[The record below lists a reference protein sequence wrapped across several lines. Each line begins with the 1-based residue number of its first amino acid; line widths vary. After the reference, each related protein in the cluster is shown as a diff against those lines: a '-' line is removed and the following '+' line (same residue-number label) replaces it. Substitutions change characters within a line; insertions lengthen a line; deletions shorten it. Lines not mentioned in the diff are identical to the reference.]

1 MDWSWIFILFT
12 KKTLILPI
20 YQQCRPDT
28 NSLIDNV
35 IIYATLLALQN
46 IFLKITTV
54 ISVQSSLDLNT
65 DFPVQISSFGLLE
78 WNFKALSC

>member
-12 KKTLILPI
+12 QKTVILPI
-20 YQQCRPDT
+20 YQQCRSDK

-35 IIYATLLALQN
+35 IIYATLLALRN
-46 IFLKITTV
+46 IFLKITPV